1 MVIHVEYNLLKQYY
15 KNVKSEQEIPSI
27 IPSEGDNMYIN
38 MIVTENSP
46 LGPILDQE
54 FKRLCEIGMFDIK
67 MMEWIGRDVQKGGDS
82 KIPKALIQGQVAM
95 IFIILVVAALVSLLV
110 LIVER
115 FYFLFRR
122 KNETIKEIKDRYG
135 DDK

>member
-15 KNVKSEQEIPSI
+15 KNLKNEQEIPTI
-27 IPSEGDNMYIN
+27 IPSEGDNMNIN

-54 FKRLCEIGMFDIK
+54 FKRLCEIGIFDIK
-67 MMEWIGRDVQKGGDS
+67 MIEWIGRDIQKGGDS

-95 IFIILVVAALVSLLV
+95 IFIILLVASIIAIVV
-110 LIVER
+110 LIAER
-115 FYFLFRR
+115 VYFLFRSNSNSSTTNKGR
-122 KNETIKEIKDRYG
+122 
-135 DDK
+135 